1 MSIELAKYGSVF
13 HQYSSG
19 IITDPKCGE
28 DPDHDLLAVGYGMEG
43 TTGFFI
49 VKNSWGSGWGEN
61 GYLRIGFAE
70 GAGICGIN

>member
-1 MSIELAKYGSVF
+1 
-13 HQYSSG
+13 
-19 IITDPKCGE
+19 
-28 DPDHDLLAVGYGMEG
+28 MEG

-70 GAGICGIN
+70 GAGICGINMHGW